1 MTFLSKIK
9 SGSPFWR
16 STLCFQKGDMMDLT
30 NIDEILKKACDE
42 LSLTLVSTRFYKDPE
57 MGDML
62 EVLIDKDYNI
72 TMDEIEAFTEKVN
85 PLLDALPE
93 LDIPYTLDISSGGSE
108 REIPFEDL
116 GKLLDHY
123 LDIKLKKS
131 GETITIKPLSFE
143 EGVLK
148 GQYFIKGRKK
158 SVELTKEDIESIHM
172 GYKA

>member
-1 MTFLSKIK
+1 
-9 SGSPFWR
+9 
-16 STLCFQKGDMMDLT
+16 MMDLT
-30 NIDEILKKACDE
+30 NIDEILKKACEE

-62 EVLIDKDYNI
+62 EVLIDKDYSI

-108 REIPFEDL
+108 REIPFADL
-116 GKLLDHY
+116 RKFLNHY

-158 SVELTKEDIESIHM
+158 SVELTEEDIESIHM